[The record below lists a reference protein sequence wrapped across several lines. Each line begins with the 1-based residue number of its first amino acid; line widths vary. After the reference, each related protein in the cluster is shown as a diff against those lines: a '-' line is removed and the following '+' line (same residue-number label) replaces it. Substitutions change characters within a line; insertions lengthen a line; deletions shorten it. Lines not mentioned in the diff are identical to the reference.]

1 MSLKR
6 ILTSLL
12 KDFSKFLSIYII
24 ICFIKRLIEFIFK
37 EVSIMDYYKVTDNRG
52 YILLVTPI
60 RIVAQDIVKKY
71 DSMDLKIEVI
81 KGDIYL
87 LRNL

>member
-12 KDFSKFLSIYII
+12 KDYLKFLSIYIT

-37 EVSIMDYYKVTDNRG
+37 EVSIMDYYKVVSPRG
-52 YILLVTPI
+52 GVVCVTHI
-60 RIVAQDIVKKY
+60 ENVAQRVLKMFPSNY
-71 DSMDLKIEVI
+71 KIEVI
-81 KGDIYL
+81 KGNIYL
-87 LRNL
+87 LDDL

>member
-12 KDFSKFLSIYII
+12 KDYLKFLSIYIT

>member
-1 MSLKR
+1 
-6 ILTSLL
+6 
-12 KDFSKFLSIYII
+12 
-24 ICFIKRLIEFIFK
+24 
-37 EVSIMDYYKVTDNRG
+37 MDYYKVTDNRD

>member
-1 MSLKR
+1 
-6 ILTSLL
+6 
-12 KDFSKFLSIYII
+12 
-24 ICFIKRLIEFIFK
+24 
-37 EVSIMDYYKVTDNRG
+37 MDYYKVTSEN
-52 YILLVTPI
+52 YVVLVTPI
-60 RIVAQDIVKKY
+60 KKVAQDIVKKY

>member
-6 ILTSLL
+6 ILFSSL
-12 KDFSKFLSIYII
+12 KDSLEFSSTCITIY
-24 ICFIKRLIEFIFK
+24 FIKRLIEFIFK
-37 EVSIMDYYKVTDNRG
+37 EVLIMDYYKVTDNRD

>member
-12 KDFSKFLSIYII
+12 KDYLKFLSIYII

-37 EVSIMDYYKVTDNRG
+37 EVSIMDYYKVTNEN
-52 YILLVTPI
+52 YVVLVTPI
-60 RIVAQDIVKKY
+60 KKVAQDIVKKY
-71 DSMDLKIEVI
+71 DSLDLKIEVI

>member
-1 MSLKR
+1 
-6 ILTSLL
+6 
-12 KDFSKFLSIYII
+12 
-24 ICFIKRLIEFIFK
+24 
-37 EVSIMDYYKVTDNRG
+37 MDYYKVTNEN
-52 YILLVTPI
+52 YVVLVTPI
-60 RIVAQDIVKKY
+60 KKVAQDIVKKY